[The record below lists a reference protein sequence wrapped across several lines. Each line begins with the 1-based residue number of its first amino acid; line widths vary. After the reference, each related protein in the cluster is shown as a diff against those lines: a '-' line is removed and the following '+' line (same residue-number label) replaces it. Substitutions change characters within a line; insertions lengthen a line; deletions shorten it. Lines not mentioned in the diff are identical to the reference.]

1 VKTLLLSPD
10 MKQSILDKLEW
21 IPRPDQ
27 LAGKVVVSFEFN
39 CRPDGS
45 IGALYVDT
53 HLREGIRA

>member
-1 VKTLLLSPD
+1 VNTLLLSPD
-10 MKQSILDKLEW
+10 MKQSILDKLER

-27 LAGKVVVSFEFN
+27 LAGKVIVSFEFN

-45 IGALYVDT
+45 IGALYVET